1 VDLLLETAG
10 GIVVGPSF
18 QVGGDRPWSR
28 EIKVTPAFIRARLGF
43 AIADEAIREALK
55 ALNLAIVGE
64 SESEQGPVW
73 TVDIPSYRGDLDR
86 PIDLVEEVLRIYG
99 TEKVPPAPCTG
110 PALIGSDDAPTVV
123 FNRAVTEYL
132 VGQHFHECVN
142 YTLRAEKELKTWV
155 SDAATKEL
163 GLANPFVEDQSHL
176 RPTLVLG
183 LLESLR
189 LNQSRGNQVSRLCET
204 GRVFM
209 EINGT
214 VHECAG
220 VSFVMAFNE
229 KDRSWLG
236 REAPDFYTVKRHME
250 VLLARAGLD
259 LSTQPL
265 VPVTGSYWG
274 WQEGHAAAAGEMKDG
289 WTARFGLLNLAMVRA
304 AGVEGKVWAGMFA
317 ILPEKLTGPE
327 ARRRYR
333 NFSLYPAALRDLA
346 LVVDASRQAGD
357 VRTQLLQVAR
367 AATTGA
373 TFAVETV
380 EPFDVYAGEGLP
392 AGSKSLAFALSFRS
406 PERTLTDDEVN
417 AVFARIQR
425 DIAADGTM
433 NVRA

>member
-1 VDLLLETAG
+1 
-10 GIVVGPSF
+10 
-18 QVGGDRPWSR
+18 
-28 EIKVTPAFIRARLGF
+28 
-43 AIADEAIREALK
+43 
-55 ALNLAIVGE
+55 
-64 SESEQGPVW
+64 
-73 TVDIPSYRGDLDR
+73 
-86 PIDLVEEVLRIYG
+86 
-99 TEKVPPAPCTG
+99 
-110 PALIGSDDAPTVV
+110 
-123 FNRAVTEYL
+123 
-132 VGQHFHECVN
+132 
-142 YTLRAEKELKTWV
+142 
-155 SDAATKEL
+155 
-163 GLANPFVEDQSHL
+163 
-176 RPTLVLG
+176 
-183 LLESLR
+183 
-189 LNQSRGNQVSRLCET
+189 
-204 GRVFM
+204 
-209 EINGT
+209 
-214 VHECAG
+214 
-220 VSFVMAFNE
+220 
-229 KDRSWLG
+229 
-236 REAPDFYTVKRHME
+236 ME